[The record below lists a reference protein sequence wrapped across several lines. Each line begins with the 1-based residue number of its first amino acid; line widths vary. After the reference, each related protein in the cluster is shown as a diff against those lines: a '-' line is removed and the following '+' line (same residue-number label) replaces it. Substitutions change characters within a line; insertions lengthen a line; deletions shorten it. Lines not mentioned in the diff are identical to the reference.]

1 MREDS
6 TLTPAR
12 VNSRVNSI
20 DIMRGFTILLMA
32 FVNDLRD
39 FVPVKDVPQWLR
51 HMEVGIDGF
60 TFVDLI
66 VPVFMFLLGVSV
78 PLALGKRLSHNDSTL
93 RIVGHVLIRSG
104 SLIVMGLMDVNR
116 WEGKLG
122 TSYGMMLD
130 WPLGLWKFLAWTLIF
145 VVWLD
150 FPKESRWAVN
160 AHRVARVV
168 GLAGLIWLAF
178 VFRTST
184 GGRFTT
190 SWWGTLGELGWA
202 YLLASGTWLMFR
214 NNRMG
219 IIGVFVLL
227 HSAYIG
233 MESGF
238 AEGNRLVDWIGPSIL
253 GERLPTLSPDSTWR
267 AAQRRF
273 PLCGANSTGAG
284 PGVIHRD
291 CRNTSATGR
300 RSAQSFH
307 ELVAFCD
314 NDRPG
319 HMGATLLVHRCTRL
333 DNRAGPFPHH
343 RQQFASPLPAFAV
356 LDIRVLAHWSDIL
369 RHSGGEYR
377 PWHYTGVCLHAN
389 SRRNDSHCD
398 KKSCSA
404 ACVISGCP
412 CRPDART
419 TFHRISHGPWRGEL
433 GRPDPTVDGLIA
445 AWARPPRLP
454 RHRCRRGKQR
464 SWMARRWWPGI
475 PC

>member
-253 GERLPTLSPDSTWR
+253 G
-267 AAQRRF
+267 A
-273 PLCGANSTGAG
+273 
-284 PGVIHRD
+284 
-291 CRNTSATGR
+291 TSANAIAGLYLGALLSDDSRYAERIRRALGLALFTGIAAILLR
-300 RSAQSFH
+300 PVGGLHSPSTSWSLSATTIA
-307 ELVAFCD
+307 LVIWA
-314 NDRPG
+314 P
-319 HMGATLLVHRCTRL
+319 LYWCTDVRGWTTGL
-333 DNRAGPFPHH
+333 GPF
-343 RQQFASPLPAFAV
+343 RTIGSNSLLLYQLSRYWIFVYWLTGLTFYDTLAESTALGITRAFVYTLILGAMTV
-356 LDIRVLAHWSDIL
+356 IATRNRVLL
-369 RHSGGEYR
+369 R
-377 PWHYTGVCLHAN
+377 V
-389 SRRNDSHCD
+389 
-398 KKSCSA
+398 
-404 ACVISGCP
+404 
-412 CRPDART
+412 
-419 TFHRISHGPWRGEL
+419 
-433 GRPDPTVDGLIA
+433 
-445 AWARPPRLP
+445 
-454 RHRCRRGKQR
+454 
-464 SWMARRWWPGI
+464 
-475 PC
+475 